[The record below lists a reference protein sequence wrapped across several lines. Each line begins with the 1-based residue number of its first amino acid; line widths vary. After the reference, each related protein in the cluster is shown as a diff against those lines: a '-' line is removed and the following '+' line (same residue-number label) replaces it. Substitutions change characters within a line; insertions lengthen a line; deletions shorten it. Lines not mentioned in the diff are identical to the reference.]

1 MNIELLLRKR
11 NDSVTRIQI
20 QLIKKCKLQINRLTK
35 QCHSKS
41 YDRVAMNVGIVSESV
56 TTNRNNGD
64 DERIK
69 KHYEIMN
76 IELLLR
82 KRNDSVTRIQIH
94 CE

>member
-1 MNIELLLRKR
+1 M
-11 NDSVTRIQI
+11 TG
-20 QLIKKCKLQINRLTK
+20 
-35 QCHSKS
+35 
-41 YDRVAMNVGIVSESV
+41 VA
-56 TTNRNNGD
+56 TNRNNGD
-64 DERIK
+64 DEQIK

>member
-1 MNIELLLRKR
+1 M
-11 NDSVTRIQI
+11 TG
-20 QLIKKCKLQINRLTK
+20 
-35 QCHSKS
+35 
-41 YDRVAMNVGIVSESV
+41 VA
-56 TTNRNNGD
+56 TNRNNGD

-94 CE
+94 CD